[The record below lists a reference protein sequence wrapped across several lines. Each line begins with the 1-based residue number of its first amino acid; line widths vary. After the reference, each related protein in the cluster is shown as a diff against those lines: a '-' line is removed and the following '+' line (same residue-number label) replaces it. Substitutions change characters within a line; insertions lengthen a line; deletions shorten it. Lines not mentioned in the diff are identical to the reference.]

1 MRSRLMSHRAR
12 VMTFVMVAAT
22 VTTCAGV
29 YAAVAATRI
38 SVRADAPPA
47 VAVTGVEALDSAP
60 RVVFRNTEVGS
71 KYGLVSIVSVADPG
85 GPRAFTRVACD
96 RVYATLSAATCLRT
110 RRGIVTKFEAMQLDA
125 DWTTVKTWALPGIP
139 SRTRLSS
146 DGTLMATT
154 SFVTGH
160 SYMQVGFSTDTEI
173 RGVGGRDY
181 GDLEKFTLKID
192 GKVVNP
198 VDRNIWGVT
207 FGPDDETFYA
217 TVATGG
223 NAYLVRGSLTSRT
236 LTALREGAECPSLS
250 PDGTHVAYKRDIGG
264 STPHWRIAVL
274 QLATGREITLN
285 GEARSV
291 DDQVEWFDESTLLYG
306 LPRPD
311 AAGVSD
317 IWKINTNRG
326 AEPSLFIKQAW
337 SPSVVRS

>member
-1 MRSRLMSHRAR
+1 MSHRAR
-12 VMTFVMVAAT
+12 VMTFVVVAAT
-22 VTTCAGV
+22 VTTGAGV
-29 YAAVAATRI
+29 YAAIAAHRA
-38 SVRADAPPA
+38 SARADAPPE
-47 VAVTGVEALDSAP
+47 VAVTDVAALDGAP

-71 KYGLVSIVSVADPG
+71 KYGLVSVVSLADPS
-85 GPRAFTRVACD
+85 GPRAFTQVACD
-96 RVYATLSAATCLRT
+96 RVYASSGTTTCLRAT
-110 RRGIVTKFEAMQLDA
+110 RGIVTKFEALQLDA
-125 DWTTVKTWALPGIP
+125 DWATVKTWPLPGIP

-146 DGTLMATT
+146 DGTLLATT

-173 RGVGGRDY
+173 RDVADGRDY
-181 GDLEKFTLKID
+181 GDLEQFTLTID
-192 GKVVNP
+192 GMNVSP
-198 VDRNIWGVT
+198 IDRNIWGVT

-250 PDGTHVAYKRDIGG
+250 PDGTRIAYKHDIGG
-264 STPHWRIAVL
+264 STPNWRIAVL
-274 QLATGREITLN
+274 DLTTGQEVTLD

-291 DDQVEWFDESTLLYG
+291 DDQVEWFDDDTLLYG
-306 LPRPD
+306 LARRD

-317 IWKINTNRG
+317 IWKIDTNRE
-326 AEPSLFIKQAW
+326 AEPSMFIEQAW